1 MVSLPRYSSQKLYC
15 ASFMV
20 RVLHDVEVRQP
31 WLTLRIDESDTSQEW
46 EQMLTEDADVRR
58 NRSQY
63 LPTVANAVQLQ
74 TKIAQRA
81 VLLRIRA
88 GSEEAGFLSSFT
100 PLKDIPTV
108 IVIRNGMVQ
117 LHAHSG
123 QPGGGQVKARLLLL
137 FGSTATNTPLVNTIN
152 AATPDAPSSP
162 IPSVIGNASQI
173 PPLATHATSTTQ
185 TSATMSRPPA
195 DTTSRP
201 AAAASAPLSTI
212 SENIPTSQQTQRVDY
227 MKMQREREQKAKD
240 ERERIKQQ
248 IKVDREER
256 RRLDQLRKQQESASE
271 SSAQSNPAAKPK
283 STQIR
288 VQVRTFDGSTLRQSF
303 EPSSTI
309 AKDIRPWVDTTS
321 QQTAPYNL
329 KLILTPMPNKNIE
342 AGEEEQSL
350 PDLGIKG
357 SCTLVMV
364 PVQGYVESYSGSGPA
379 NLVGS
384 AVSGGF
390 NLFSGTAGALFGGVR
405 SVLGYGQ
412 TGEDAPQTANSN
424 TSEAGQGRVRSLADQ
439 RAEAAKKD
447 QQFYNGNSTNFQPR
461 KDDGKD
467 D

>member
-1 MVSLPRYSSQKLYC
+1 
-15 ASFMV
+15 
-20 RVLHDVEVRQP
+20 
-31 WLTLRIDESDTSQEW
+31 
-46 EQMLTEDADVRR
+46 
-58 NRSQY
+58 
-63 LPTVANAVQLQ
+63 
-74 TKIAQRA
+74 
-81 VLLRIRA
+81 
-88 GSEEAGFLSSFT
+88 
-100 PLKDIPTV
+100 
-108 IVIRNGMVQ
+108 
-117 LHAHSG
+117 
-123 QPGGGQVKARLLLL
+123 
-137 FGSTATNTPLVNTIN
+137 
-152 AATPDAPSSP
+152 
-162 IPSVIGNASQI
+162 
-173 PPLATHATSTTQ
+173 
-185 TSATMSRPPA
+185 
-195 DTTSRP
+195 
-201 AAAASAPLSTI
+201 
-212 SENIPTSQQTQRVDY
+212 

-379 NLVGS
+379 NIVGS

>member
-1 MVSLPRYSSQKLYC
+1 MQHAVSLQI
-15 ASFMV
+15 
-20 RVLHDVEVRQP
+20 Q
-31 WLTLRIDESDTSQEW
+31 
-46 EQMLTEDADVRR
+46 
-58 NRSQY
+58 
-63 LPTVANAVQLQ
+63 
-74 TKIAQRA
+74 
-81 VLLRIRA
+81 A
-88 GSEEAGFLSSFT
+88 GSLEAGFLSSFT

-108 IVIRNGMVQ
+108 IVIRNGTVQ
-117 LHAHSG
+117 LHAHAG

-162 IPSVIGNASQI
+162 IPSVTGNASSV
-173 PPLATHATSTTQ
+173 PPLATNAAPTAQASTAVPLTP
-185 TSATMSRPPA
+185 S

-201 AAAASAPLSTI
+201 AAAEPSSLSA
-212 SENIPTSQQTQRVDY
+212 IPEQPSDTQQSQRIDY
-227 MKMQREREQKAKD
+227 IKMQKEREQKAKD

-248 IKVDREER
+248 IKADREER
-256 RRLDQLRKQQESASE
+256 RRLDQLRKQQEAASE
-271 SSAQSNPAAKPK
+271 VGPPVDATAKPK
-283 STQIR
+283 STLIR

-309 AKDIRPWVDTTS
+309 AKDVRPWVVAAS
-321 QQTAPYNL
+321 QQSTPYNL
-329 KLILTPMPNKNIE
+329 KLILTPMPNRNIE

-364 PVQGYVESYSGSGPA
+364 PVQGYVESYTGSGPA

-384 AVSGGF
+384 AVSGGY
-390 NLFSGTAGALFGGVR
+390 NLLSGTAGALFGGVR
-405 SVLGYGQ
+405 SVLEYGQ
-412 TGEDAPQTANSN
+412 PGEGASQPANTTSPESN
-424 TSEAGQGRVRSLADQ
+424 SVRVRSVADQ
-439 RAEAAKKD
+439 RAEAAKRD